1 MTAPTVRFSLCS
13 FSFLVFC
20 LMISFTPGLL
30 MGQTVTVSIP
40 SAERYTASRASGT
53 IKVDGILD
61 EPAWASAVTV
71 PLNYEWLPGDNI
83 QPPVRTEAL
92 ISFDEAYF
100 YIGFRA
106 WDDEPEAIR
115 AHLMDRDDVRA
126 FVQDDHVGFM
136 IDTFNDERRAF
147 QFRIN
152 PLGVQ
157 VDGIFSELDG
167 IEDFSWDIIW
177 SSEGRIT
184 EEGYVVEVALPFNQL
199 RFPSSDEPQT
209 WGVVA
214 FRSWPRSVRHRIR
227 SHAFDRGHS
236 CILCQINK
244 VDGFQQLSAGRNI
257 EFVPTTTARRTDR
270 RAGEN
275 FDSFEDGSV
284 DPEFGFS
291 GRWGITSNMILN
303 ATINPDFSQVEADVA
318 QLEGNERFALFFE
331 EKRPFFLEGL
341 DFFQTPLQA
350 VFTRTIIDPRGGFKV
365 TGKAGRHAIGA
376 FAAQDRGN
384 RLVLPSNQQSG
395 TAFIDDDVTSGVL
408 RYRRDVGSGSAVGV
422 LYTGREG
429 SNYRN
434 HLGGVDAFLR
444 LSNANTLTLQALRS
458 STVYPDSFQTVYGQ
472 PAGTLQ
478 GAGITTSFAHTS
490 RNWQVLAAYEDVS
503 PEFRADGGFVPRV
516 DTREGILNVNR
527 RFWSNGSSWFTQL
540 NTGIT
545 VSRTYDYDGK
555 KTDQLISLD
564 GLYRGPLQS
573 LLLVQAN
580 FAQTRFAG
588 RIFDLN
594 RLGLQASIQ
603 PNRALA
609 LGLTGRVGEGVDFF
623 GARKGTN
630 WLLGPTV
637 RLKMGRRVST
647 TFDYIV
653 QRFNVAAGRL
663 FTEQLVQTQILY
675 HFNVRLF
682 IRATAHLRLVDRNE
696 ALYSAGV
703 NEEERIL
710 FSQFLFSYKFNPQT
724 VVFLG
729 YSDNYRGVNDR
740 TLLQLDRTFF
750 LKLGYAWI
758 L

>member
-1 MTAPTVRFSLCS
+1 MTPPAVCLSCYIRS
-13 FSFLVFC
+13 FFLII

-30 MGQTVTVSIP
+30 IGQSVDVTIPPAESYTV
-40 SAERYTASRASGT
+40 SRASGS
-53 IKVDGILD
+53 IKVDGVLD
-61 EPAWASAVTV
+61 EPAWASAASV

-92 ISFDEAYF
+92 ISFDEAYL
-100 YIGFRA
+100 YIAFRA

-177 SSEGRIT
+177 SSVGRIT

-199 RFPSSDEPQT
+199 RFPSSEEPQT

-227 SHAFDRGHS
+227 SHALDRGRS
-236 CILCQINK
+236 CNLCQINK

-270 RAGEN
+270 RAGDDFN
-275 FDSFEDGSV
+275 SFEEGTV

-303 ATINPDFSQVEADVA
+303 ATVNPDFSQVEADVA

-350 VFTRTIIDPRGGFKV
+350 VFTRTVIDPRGGFKV
-365 TGKAGRHAIGA
+365 TGKAGPHAIGA

-384 RLVLPSNQQSG
+384 RLILPSNQQSG

-408 RYRRDVGSGSAVGV
+408 RYRRDVGEGSAVGL

-444 LSNANTLTLQALRS
+444 LSNANTFTLQALRS
-458 STVYPDSFQTVYGQ
+458 STVYPDSFQTVFGQ
-472 PAGTLQ
+472 PNGTLQ
-478 GAGITTSFAHTS
+478 GTGITASFAHNS

-516 DTREGILNVNR
+516 DTREGLLNVNR

-545 VSRTYDYDGK
+545 VNRTYDYDGS

-573 LLLVQAN
+573 LLLVRAD

-594 RLGLQASIQ
+594 RIGIQASIQ

-609 LGLTGRVGEGVDFF
+609 LGFTGRVGEGVDFF

-630 WLLGPTV
+630 WLLGPNV

-653 QRFNVAAGRL
+653 QRFNVDPGRL
-663 FTEQLVQTQILY
+663 FTEQLLQTQILY

-682 IRATAHLRLVDRNE
+682 IRATAQLRLVDRNE
-696 ALYSAGV
+696 SLYSAPV
-703 NEEERIL
+703 NDEERIL
-710 FSQFLFSYKFNPQT
+710 FTQFLFSYKFNPQT